1 METAALKAAG
11 ENKSS
16 LFSRKLTALYTKS
29 TLIGEDILFKEIWF
43 YTLIF
48 GVYEAVIVVVTPRW
62 NMSS

>member
-29 TLIGEDILFKEIWF
+29 TLIGEDILFKEIWC
-43 YTLIF
+43 YAL
-48 GVYEAVIVVVTPRW
+48 VYERPEF
-62 NMSS
+62 